1 MAARCE
7 WFGQLRQPQLPGAL
21 QFLVGNSDPDGQ
33 VVKLGFAPLLD
44 GLDLLALGVA
54 KEKQRLI
61 GRSEDPGRA
70 LLDLEPERPEPGFRF
85 EADSDFLGQRRMLGH
100 EAVMLVLHRI
110 ELRIEPSVEQG
121 VVVAALLVKRTG
133 QMPPAGLG
141 LKHGGAEGVM
151 ELLYVIL
158 EARKRVERHESFS
171 GGGSLH
177 DRPARAA
184 RQVKRRD

>member
-1 MAARCE
+1 MAIWRRPSVGLPMANIWPARSSAVTPSVVWMGRHSACMAARCE

-61 GRSEDPGRA
+61 GRSEGSGRA

-121 VVVAALLVKRTG
+121 VVGAALLVKR
-133 QMPPAGLG
+133 
-141 LKHGGAEGVM
+141 
-151 ELLYVIL
+151 
-158 EARKRVERHESFS
+158 S
-171 GGGSLH
+171 G
-177 DRPARAA
+177 
-184 RQVKRRD
+184 